1 MGFVDFVIPLHKN
14 NCIFRTV
21 IEGIV
26 THYSPNTIYV
36 ITLESEI
43 PALEKDSAHWI
54 LKSSCIK
61 YIPEETFFV
70 SNYGLHKTDI
80 QLLYNSAEE
89 NAEHTREFGWW
100 FQQLLKL
107 GAARQIG
114 SLSTPYIVWDSDL
127 ICIDPW
133 ELDADEQNGYSF
145 AILQESAK
153 NAWNCD
159 QYAAAISDLTGLT
172 VAEPE
177 VGTFVPHHFVMH
189 ISIVNA
195 MLDHIVHHCFSEHM
209 VTSVSATDPPTPS
222 SEWIA
227 HIMRLSHTRYRFSE
241 YKCLATFMQHYY
253 PDDLRYHAYDQFGA
267 RGLRYRDSTNI
278 LSDIM
283 EECVIVNGG
292 FLYQD
297 FVECFV
303 PIHMHR
309 RPSYIQIEH
318 LQR

>member
-1 MGFVDFVIPLHKN
+1 MGLTDFVIPLHKN

-43 PALEKDSAHWI
+43 PALEKDSAHWV
-54 LKSSCIK
+54 LRSSRIV

-89 NAEHTREFGWW
+89 NAEYTREFGWW

-107 GAARQIG
+107 GAARQIRG
-114 SLSTPYIVWDSDL
+114 LSTPYIVWDSDL

-133 ELDADEQNGYSF
+133 ELGSEQNDYSF

-153 NAWNCD
+153 NVWNCD

-177 VGTFVPHHFVMH
+177 VGTFVPHHFAMH
-189 ISIVNA
+189 IPIVNA
-195 MLDHIVHHCFSEHM
+195 MLDHIVRHCFSGFSEH
-209 VTSVSATDPPTPS
+209 TTTPS
-222 SEWIA
+222 SEWITG
-227 HIMRLSHTRYRFSE
+227 IMRLSHTRYRFSE
-241 YKCLATFMQHYY
+241 YKCLATFMQNYY
-253 PDDLRYHAYDQFGA
+253 PDDLRYHSYDQFGA
-267 RGLRYRDSTNI
+267 RGVRHRDSTNI

-283 EECVIVNGG
+283 EECIIVNGG

-309 RPSYIQIEH
+309 LPSYIQIEH
-318 LQR
+318 L